1 MSTGSVVCGDVTSS
15 GTVSA
20 PQLFASNTLIVTNTS
35 DFSDDL
41 FLTKN
46 WAGWS
51 KLQVSNNSAASD
63 SGPELRLL
71 GNQSARVF
79 LERDG
84 GAHQC
89 ELIMIN
95 DEALVQT
102 KSLSTQLSLTT
113 NQRNPGCLVIAGN
126 TGNVVCNTSFTDL
139 SNSRVKT
146 EIAEADVAELL
157 QLFDSVEAKQYKRP
171 DMNGDLRLLS
181 PHQRALGGAQGLP
194 GPAGRVGSLAGPAG
208 AEEQVNME
216 VLRDLADDFNVRDP
230 RKLFQLA
237 RQRDLD
243 VTQAMAFEALKAD
256 VGRQVQAP
264 RPRALGKSAAEGPND
279 QLQADLI
286 DFSQNTRG
294 KTKYGLVVMDVFTR
308 EAAVEPLQNKNAET
322 VGRATKRAAGADG
335 GRRELRGHDRPGQ
348 RVRHAGPGAAH
359 RSRAPDEAARGPQR
373 HCRGGPGHPDAEEGP
388 GHARGPQ
395 GRPVERPLSAD
406 RFGLQRQR
414 QLHQGLPALAAPDGH
429 GVHGPQLLHVAVLRV
444 EAPRRVRR
452 CLESARV
459 LHCLDAAVCQVLVVL
474 ELVGVVLEDPEL
486 RGRLL
491 LHVFRGA
498 VHRLVGLRGNAAGRL
513 TRRGRP
519 AAVRQLDDFLAP
531 PRPRTLGYFGP
542 NWKLCIKRWKL
553 ESTPLGRHHY
563 KNLNPHFRVLDL
575 STCPSKTSRP
585 QKPQALRHLT
595 RVGHLRCAQDSKGWT
610 AFSLRKHAICSRD
623 LPGLCK
629 WLTLYVTQKPKSYLP
644 IGASHPPCAHFA

>member
-1 MSTGSVVCGDVTSS
+1 MTASSSYCMFTRTAALMSLSFWELTQVLICNFTTVGDVSTGTLTASGAATAASFAAAGAVTGATLTITGAASAGPLDCESLDCTFTATSGGVSTGSVVCGDVTSS

-51 KLQVSNNSAASD
+51 KLQVSNNSAAPD

-139 SNSRVKT
+139 SDSRVKT

-171 DMNGDLRLLS
+171 DMNGDLRLGFASDDFAGTKWKNLTGTTVERRHGDGHPRLLS
-181 PHQRALGGAQGLP
+181 PHQRALESVQGLP

-216 VLRDLADDFNVRDP
+216 ALRDLADDFNVRDP
-230 RKLFQLA
+230 RKLCQLA

-243 VTQAMAFEALKAD
+243 VTQAMAFE

-264 RPRALGKSAAEGPND
+264 RPRALGKSND
-279 QLQADLI
+279 RLQADL
-286 DFSQNTRG
+286 SQNTRG

-322 VGRATKRAAGADG
+322 
-335 GRRELRGHDRPGQ
+335 
-348 RVRHAGPGAAH
+348 
-359 RSRAPDEAARGPQR
+359 
-373 HCRGGPGHPDAEEGP
+373 
-388 GHARGPQ
+388 
-395 GRPVERPLSAD
+395 
-406 RFGLQRQR
+406 
-414 QLHQGLPALAAPDGH
+414 
-429 GVHGPQLLHVAVLRV
+429 
-444 EAPRRVRR
+444 
-452 CLESARV
+452 
-459 LHCLDAAVCQVLVVL
+459 
-474 ELVGVVLEDPEL
+474 
-486 RGRLL
+486 
-491 LHVFRGA
+491 
-498 VHRLVGLRGNAAGRL
+498 
-513 TRRGRP
+513 
-519 AAVRQLDDFLAP
+519 
-531 PRPRTLGYFGP
+531 
-542 NWKLCIKRWKL
+542 W
-553 ESTPLGRHHY
+553 
-563 KNLNPHFRVLDL
+563 
-575 STCPSKTSRP
+575 
-585 QKPQALRHLT
+585 
-595 RVGHLRCAQDSKGWT
+595 WT
-610 AFSLRKHAICSRD
+610 
-623 LPGLCK
+623 
-629 WLTLYVTQKPKSYLP
+629 
-644 IGASHPPCAHFA
+644 GASRR